1 MKKLFFALAIF
12 ASLQAFD
19 AQAQKSPAAVKAAV
33 EKAAA
38 ATENPKQNAKV
49 ATWVKYGQA
58 LLDAYNNPT
67 ANLWVGMSAQELA
80 MIGGNEKPSSEEV
93 VVVGGRQM
101 TKQTYAN
108 KVLYFNEKGQL
119 EIIQVTEPIVENAL
133 ETALEAYKKAY
144 ELDVKGQKKK
154 DITTAL
160 QLINSKYAEDAYS
173 KYSLGNVAEASD
185 LFVKA
190 FEAAA
195 TEPFAQVD
203 TNSIY
208 NAAYTS
214 WMNSDLDAAEKY
226 FLKSVDLGYA
236 GNEGDAYAKLADI
249 ADKKG
254 DKAKSK
260 GYLEKGFTLYPQSQ
274 GILVGL
280 INYYMT
286 SGEDSNRLFVLL
298 DNAKK
303 NEPNNASLYYVEGNI
318 NKQLGNKE
326 AAVAAYRKCAEIN
339 PDYLYGYIGEG
350 VFWYDDAVDIQ
361 DKASL
366 ETDDAKYMALMG
378 EFEKSLKNCIAPF
391 ETVFEKTNDPEIK
404 VSVAEYLKNACFRFR
419 TEGAEMQAKYD
430 KYAAAVAGN

>member
-1 MKKLFFALAIF
+1 MKKLFFAIAIF

-33 EKAAA
+33 EKAAV

-49 ATWVKYGQA
+49 ATWVKYGQT
-58 LLDAYNNPT
+58 LLDAYSNPT
-67 ANLWVGMSAQELA
+67 ANLWIGMSAQELA
-80 MIGGNEKPSSEEV
+80 MIGGGEKPTSEEV
-93 VVVGGRQM
+93 VIVSDRQM
-101 TKQTYAN
+101 TKQTYSN
-108 KVLYFNEKGQL
+108 KVLYFNERGQL
-119 EIIQVTEPIVENAL
+119 EIIQVSDHIVDNAL
-133 ETALEAYKKAY
+133 ETALDAYKKAY

-154 DITTAL
+154 DIVTAL
-160 QLINSKYAEDAYS
+160 QLINSKYAEDAYG
-173 KYSLGNVAEASD
+173 KYTLGAVAEASV
-185 LFVKA
+185 LFEKA
-190 FEAAA
+190 FNAAA
-195 TEPFAQVD
+195 TEPYSQVD

-208 NAAYTS
+208 NAAYTA
-214 WMNSDLDAAEKY
+214 WMASDLARAEKL
-226 FLKSVDLGYA
+226 FVKSVDLGYA

-249 ADKKG
+249 ADKNG
-254 DKAKSK
+254 DKAKAK
-260 GYLEKGFTLYPQSQ
+260 EYLENGFTLYPQSQ

-280 INYYMT
+280 INYYIT
-286 SGEDSNRLFVLL
+286 SGEDSNRLFTLL

-326 AAVAAYRKCAEIN
+326 AAIAAYRKCAEIN
-339 PDYLYGYIGEG
+339 PNYLYGYIGEG
-350 VFWYDDAVDIQ
+350 IFWYDDAVSIQ

-391 ETVFEKTNDPEIK
+391 ETVFEKSNDPEIK

>member
-108 KVLYFNEKGQL
+108 KVLYFNENGQL
-119 EIIQVTEPIVENAL
+119 EIIQVTEPVVENAL

-260 GYLEKGFTLYPQSQ
+260 DYLEKGFTLYPQSQ

-350 VFWYDDAVDIQ
+350 VFWYDDAVAIQ

-391 ETVFEKTNDPEIK
+391 ETVFEKSNDPEIK

-430 KYAAAVAGN
+430 KYAAAAAGN

>member
-101 TKQTYAN
+101 TKQTYSN

-173 KYSLGNVAEASD
+173 NYSLGNVAEASD

-260 GYLEKGFTLYPQSQ
+260 DYLEKGFTLYPQSQ